1 MMPVWASGM
10 HGGLRASGPKAD
22 IALIV
27 AEDGAAAAGAF
38 TTNIMCAAPV
48 TYCRQMLARS
58 SRSKAVSHSHITHS
72 NCASSHPLTSGKQG
86 DLHQTWA

>member
-1 MMPVWASGM
+1 MVNAGM

-27 AEDGAAAAGAF
+27 AESGAAAAGAF

-48 TYCRQMLARS
+48 TYCREVLAKS
-58 SRSKAVSHSHITHS
+58 SQAKAVSRHLPRIAKQKGPPYPNVLSGS
-72 NCASSHPLTSGKQG
+72 TS
-86 DLHQTWA
+86 A